1 MLQFCHFFLACKYLV
16 ETPLGV
22 YFIDGMGVEKYSKIP
37 KVRAE

>member
-1 MLQFCHFFLACKYLV
+1 MLQFRHFFLACKYLV
-16 ETPLGV
+16 ENPLGV